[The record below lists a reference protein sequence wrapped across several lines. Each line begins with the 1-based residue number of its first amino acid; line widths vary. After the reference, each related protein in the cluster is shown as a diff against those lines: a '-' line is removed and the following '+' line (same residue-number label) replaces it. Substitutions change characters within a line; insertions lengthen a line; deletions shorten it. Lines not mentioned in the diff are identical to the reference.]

1 MTGEEA
7 DQLARENAA
16 SLGLIAGSL
25 DALLAEIRSQ
35 SNALTTRQQ
44 QLWFLLYEKHLK
56 LRLGP
61 TVITSGTSDTVID
74 DIVRDA
80 IRMTEAIWPQVQAA
94 LEPLE

>member
-1 MTGEEA
+1 MTESEA
-7 DQLARENAA
+7 DALARSNAA
-16 SLGLIAGSL
+16 ALTAMAGSL
-25 DALLAEIRSQ
+25 AALLAEIRGQ

-61 TVITSGTSDTVID
+61 TVITSNTADTVLD

-80 IRMTEAIWPQVQAA
+80 LRMTDLLWPQVQAA
-94 LEPLE
+94 LDLLE